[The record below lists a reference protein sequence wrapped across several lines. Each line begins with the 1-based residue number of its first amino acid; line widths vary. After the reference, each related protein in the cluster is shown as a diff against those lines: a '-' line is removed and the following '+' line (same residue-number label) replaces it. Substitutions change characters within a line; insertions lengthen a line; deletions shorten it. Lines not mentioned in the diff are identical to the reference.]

1 MNFFRQEKNI
11 KLTVEKLKKL
21 CYNEHAIL
29 VCSLFCFW
37 RCFMKAAIYI
47 RVSTDAQFE
56 EGYSVD
62 AQKEQLTGYCISK
75 GIKKYDY
82 YIDGGW
88 SGSNIER
95 PEMERLMKDVKDG
108 KISHVIVYKLDRLSR
123 SQKDT
128 LDLIEDLFMPNNVD
142 FVSLTESLDTSTPMG
157 RAMIGILAAFA
168 QLERENIRMR
178 TRMGMNE
185 RVKDGYWMGG
195 GRVPFG
201 YDYDKNQGILVP
213 NKDAEKVRRIYDLYI
228 QGYSPQN
235 IANMLGLKYDKLA
248 IQILKRKSNYGIIE
262 YNGVEYQGRHEP
274 IISKEIYDKAMNAMI
289 DRSITR
295 TSTSDYLLT
304 GLVYCGKCGAKM
316 RYQKWGNKG
325 SKLVCYS
332 QQSSKPYLVKDKDCE
347 QPKLWVDE
355 VEDIVI
361 KRLLSLKEERREMT
375 PVDYNSSA
383 IELLTYQ
390 KEEIEKK
397 IKRLYNLYSE
407 STDELLL
414 ETINE
419 NKIHLEKINNKLKNE
434 LKQQNIIAMR
444 RTIKDAVD
452 NLDSQWDYMTQK
464 EKQALVRTLVSKVII
479 IDEMV
484 KVELAI

>member
-1 MNFFRQEKNI
+1 
-11 KLTVEKLKKL
+11 
-21 CYNEHAIL
+21 
-29 VCSLFCFW
+29 
-37 RCFMKAAIYI
+37 MKAAIYI

-62 AQKEQLTGYCISK
+62 VQKEQLTAYCVSK
-75 GIKKYDY
+75 GIKDYDY

-108 KISHVIVYKLDRLSR
+108 EISHVIVYKLDRLSR

-128 LDLIEDLFMPNNVD
+128 LYLIEDVFMPNNVD
-142 FVSLTESLDTSTPMG
+142 FVSLTESLDTSTPIG
-157 RAMIGILAAFA
+157 RTMIGILAAFA
-168 QLERENIRMR
+168 QLERETIRMR

-185 RVKDGYWMGG
+185 RVKEGYWMGG
-195 GRVPFG
+195 GRIPFG

-235 IANMLGLKYDKLA
+235 IANMLGLKYDRLA

-274 IISKEIYDKAMNAMI
+274 IISKEIYDKAMSAMI
-289 DRSITR
+289 NRSITR
-295 TSTSDYLLT
+295 TSTSEYLLT

-316 RYQKWGNKG
+316 RYQKWGKWM
-325 SKLVCYS
+325 KFVCYS
-332 QQSSKPYLVKDKDCE
+332 QQKSKPYLIKDPDCDQE
-347 QPKLWVDE
+347 RLYADE
-355 VEDIVI
+355 VEDMVI
-361 KRLLSLKEERREMT
+361 KRLLSLKEERQEMT
-375 PVDYNSSA
+375 AVDYNSSA
-383 IELLTYQ
+383 IELLSYQ

-407 STDELLL
+407 SEDELLL

-419 NKIHLEKINNKLKNE
+419 NKLQLEKINTKLKNE
-434 LKQQNIIAMR
+434 LKQKNVISAR
-444 RTIKDAVD
+444 KTIKDAID

-464 EKQALVRTLVSKVII
+464 EKQVLVRTLVNKVII
-479 IDEMV
+479 TGTMV
-484 KVELAI
+484 KVELSI

>member
-1 MNFFRQEKNI
+1 MSVLYKYAHYFFWGGV
-11 KLTVEKLKKL
+11 LL
-21 CYNEHAIL
+21 
-29 VCSLFCFW
+29 
-37 RCFMKAAIYI
+37 KAAIYI

-62 AQKEQLTGYCISK
+62 AQKEQLTAYCVSK
-75 GIKKYDY
+75 GMKKYDY

-95 PEMERLMKDVKDG
+95 PELERLIRDVKDG
-108 KISHVIVYKLDRLSR
+108 EISHVLVYKLDRLSR

-128 LDLIEDLFMPNNVD
+128 LYLIEDLFMPNNVD

-168 QLERENIRMR
+168 QLERENIRIR
-178 TRMGMNE
+178 TRMGMLE

-195 GRVPFG
+195 GRIPFG
-201 YDYDKNQGILVP
+201 YDYDKENGVLVP
-213 NKDAEKVRRIYDLYI
+213 NKDAEKVRRAYDLYI

-235 IANMLGLKYDKLA
+235 IANMLGLKYDRLA

-262 YNGVEYQGRHEP
+262 YNGEEYQGRHEP
-274 IISKEIYDKAMNAMI
+274 IISKEVYDKAMTAMI
-289 DRSITR
+289 NRSITR
-295 TSTSDYLLT
+295 TYTSDYLLT

-316 RYQKWGNKG
+316 RYQKWGKKG

-332 QQSSKPYLVKDKDCE
+332 QQTSKPYLIKDPDCD
-347 QPKLWVDE
+347 QYKLWADE
-355 VEDIVI
+355 VEDLVVQ
-361 KRLLSLKEERREMT
+361 RLFRLKEERQQMT
-375 PVDYNSSA
+375 VVEYGSST

-407 STDELLL
+407 SADDLLL
-414 ETINE
+414 ETIND
-419 NKIHLEKINNKLKNE
+419 NKISLEKVNKKLQNE
-434 LKQQNIIAMR
+434 LKQQHIIEER
-444 RTIKDAVD
+444 RTIKDAID
-452 NLDSQWDYMTQK
+452 NIDTQWDYMTQK
-464 EKQALVRTLVSKVII
+464 EKQMLVRTLVNKVIVTG
-479 IDEMV
+479 ESV
-484 KVELAI
+484 KIELLI